1 MQVKYMEFQ
10 HLINVDE
17 FIIQFARWYLVDAS
31 QSRQTSGAYLRRIVG
46 PWRPS
51 PDAVEPFC

>member
-1 MQVKYMEFQ
+1 MEFQ